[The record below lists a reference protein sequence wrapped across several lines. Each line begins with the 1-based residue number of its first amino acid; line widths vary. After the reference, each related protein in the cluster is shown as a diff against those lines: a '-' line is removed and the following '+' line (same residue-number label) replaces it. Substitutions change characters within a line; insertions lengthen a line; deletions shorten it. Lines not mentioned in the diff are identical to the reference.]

1 MNRIFTNTRELKA
14 YCDEQLN
21 EINGQIWQ
29 GEIEQA
35 TRQHQHAITSEKRE
49 FWGNVLHDV
58 KTYQTRLVAAMN
70 KESNKR
76 VSPIIVNHAGGLWE
90 YWRTV

>member
-1 MNRIFTNTRELKA
+1 MDRIFSNLNELKA

-35 TRQHQHAITSEKRE
+35 TRQHQHAKSSEKRD
-49 FWGNVLHDV
+49 FWGSVLHEV
-58 KTYQTRLVAAMN
+58 KTYQTRLETAMS
-70 KESNKR
+70 KESDKR
-76 VSPIIVNHAGGLWE
+76 VSPIIVNANGGLWA